1 MQRRAEHTYA
11 LPSSRSSSGPPASGQ
26 QSPGRQSVLPSPQ
39 SRPNSILVPAASQY
53 SSSGSYPLAYKR
65 NSGSRPDTP
74 QAKPGYAQSKSGA
87 QQPKQAA
94 IDLRGLVAPE
104 ARGYVPADWSLLA
117 IERPKVKSKY
127 IVTLLFWPTMTL
139 FAWPIDPHKSP
150 ESNRCFVTPIG
161 TNRNSGMA
169 NAATVNASVR
179 VLMDAV
185 RTWIRLTRSL
195 PMRRLSGAVGKQ
207 IAPNQDIEHVSRTL
221 QLAPATEDQRL
232 DWLRR
237 QRLPEDLPLSAT
249 SSPASTPSP
258 QESSRASYFDT
269 LPRNPA
275 ALSLSVPNSPALMG
289 TRSPTFAA
297 EDTSRIPRKTPSLQL
312 NTATVDSSA
321 SQAGLPALSVTEPSP
336 VLPRVMLQDD
346 SGCFPIAEPVHTGKA
361 KEQNEHE
368 QLQKQHELF
377 DALSLRDG

>member
-11 LPSSRSSSGPPASGQ
+11 LPSSRSSTGPSASGQ
-26 QSPGRQSVLPSPQ
+26 PSHGRQSVPPSPQ

-65 NSGSRPDTP
+65 SSGPRPATP
-74 QAKPGYAQSKSGA
+74 QTKPGA
-87 QQPKQAA
+87 QQPKQPA

-161 TNRNSGMA
+161 TNTNSGTA

-195 PMRRLSGAVGKQ
+195 PMRRLTGAVGKQ

-269 LPRNPA
+269 LPRSPA
-275 ALSLSVPNSPALMG
+275 PASLSVPNSPALMP
-289 TRSPTFAA
+289 TRSATFAA
-297 EDTSRIPRKTPSLQL
+297 EDTSRIPRKSPSLQL
-312 NTATVDSSA
+312 NTSTDDSGS
-321 SQAGLPALSVTEPSP
+321 SQSGLPAFSITEPSP

-346 SGCFPIAEPVHTGKA
+346 SGGFPIAEPVHTGRTKD
-361 KEQNEHE
+361 QNEQE
-368 QLQKQHELF
+368 ELQKQHELF
-377 DALSLRDG
+377 DALSLRDA